1 MLVHAYKE
9 ELKESILSLLWRQ
22 WVGVGV
28 AGHGRSSGSEIVVDP
43 ESLII
48 ATSIFGR
55 YDQRMY
61 DLMISWLIRYG
72 ALVNTTRLKALLNR
86 SKYKDKASVG
96 YIAALCEMSG
106 DKRWSR
112 FAAEY
117 KRTHQEPEYLFEDT
131 DGAGYVREADPLA
144 LQYGFRRNTYIRQ
157 NKVLQSIP
165 DTTSSL
171 LLRLRGLFGVNAR
184 ADVFLLLLQEPRS
197 LLQLAEGCGYTRGTI
212 IEILR
217 EWELGQIVSRIPY
230 SAKRDLYCIKQVEI
244 IKKYCGVE
252 TVLYPMWN
260 SIFDAII
267 ALWQLVSQPAMQKVS
282 PKTFVGELTLLNKE
296 QILPILSRCGIQ
308 VLSEL
313 TEKSLLEAPSLLEK
327 L

>member
-28 AGHGRSSGSEIVVDP
+28 AGHGRSSGSGIVVDP

-61 DLMISWLIRYG
+61 DLMIGWLIRYG

-106 DKRWSR
+106 DKRWTR

-117 KRTHQEPEYLFEDT
+117 KR
-131 DGAGYVREADPLA
+131 
-144 LQYGFRRNTYIRQ
+144 
-157 NKVLQSIP
+157 
-165 DTTSSL
+165 
-171 LLRLRGLFGVNAR
+171 AR
-184 ADVFLLLLQEPRS
+184 AERNALIRAKDNVRMYMGES
-197 LLQLAEGCGYTRGTI
+197 KE
-212 IEILR
+212 EI
-217 EWELGQIVSRIPY
+217 
-230 SAKRDLYCIKQVEI
+230 
-244 IKKYCGVE
+244 
-252 TVLYPMWN
+252 
-260 SIFDAII
+260 
-267 ALWQLVSQPAMQKVS
+267 
-282 PKTFVGELTLLNKE
+282 
-296 QILPILSRCGIQ
+296 
-308 VLSEL
+308 
-313 TEKSLLEAPSLLEK
+313 
-327 L
+327 